1 MTGKRASEWLHVLV
15 ILEVQVSSTPKDNE
29 EKVSII
35 EKTKIAPGKVSLFP
49 LLLLNYS
56 IFFSALRQ
64 ENCSNKC
71 YLPLCA
77 SELISELY
85 IATCILFPFTH
96 SSWTSTEDI
105 QNINHQLHCR
115 QKHMEHKMYGSMWH
129 SKTDDSEIGDT
140 NQHLS

>member
-1 MTGKRASEWLHVLV
+1 M
-15 ILEVQVSSTPKDNE
+15 SSTPKDNE

-56 IFFSALRQ
+56 IFFFCPETGKLF
-64 ENCSNKC
+64 KLIC
-71 YLPLCA
+71 YLPLCT

-85 IATCILFPFTH
+85 IVTCILFPFTH